1 MIENACTDISFAVF
15 LPVWLHPDAGS
26 VCRLAG
32 RSARTRDFSGSFSRF
47 LQRVLRRG
55 RKRVRGTQ
63 RCRGINRSVLSTAQM
78 IPRRHADG
86 NSVGMELKEFVLIGR
101 FDRLLV
107 LIYSV
112 FCK

>member
-1 MIENACTDISFAVF
+1 
-15 LPVWLHPDAGS
+15 
-26 VCRLAG
+26 
-32 RSARTRDFSGSFSRF
+32 
-47 LQRVLRRG
+47 
-55 RKRVRGTQ
+55 
-63 RCRGINRSVLSTAQM
+63 M